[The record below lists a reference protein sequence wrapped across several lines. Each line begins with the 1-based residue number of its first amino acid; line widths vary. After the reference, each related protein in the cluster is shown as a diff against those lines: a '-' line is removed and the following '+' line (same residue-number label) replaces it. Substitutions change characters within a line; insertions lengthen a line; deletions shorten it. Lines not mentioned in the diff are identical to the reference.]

1 MERTKPRFDYLN
13 FVYGVGAAV
22 VILGAI
28 AKFLD
33 WKYADEIFI
42 AGLATE
48 VVVFIISSFRFKRKR
63 NEYKWEKV
71 FPGIL
76 DEGTDDF
83 KVYDQV
89 GMNNEIVKRNTD
101 YLENKL
107 SQMEENI
114 DKLND
119 IFSQLTRSIEGM
131 NTSIKKLE
139 DANNGYE
146 GQMKELKK
154 NLGTMNDF
162 YTDFNEVMVYKNRK
176 AEEKK

>member
-1 MERTKPRFDYLN
+1 MERTRPQFDYLN
-13 FVYGVGAAV
+13 FVYGVGAAI

-42 AGLATE
+42 SGLATE
-48 VVVFIISSFRFKRKR
+48 VVVFVVSAFRFKNKK

-76 DEGTDDF
+76 EGSEEEF
-83 KVYDQV
+83 KTYDQV

-101 YLENKL
+101 YLETKL
-107 SQMEENI
+107 SQMEGNI

-119 IFSQLTRSIEGM
+119 IFTQLAHSIDSM

-154 NLGTMNDF
+154 NLATMNDF
-162 YTDFNEVMVYKNRK
+162 YTDFNEVMVYKNK
-176 AEEKK
+176 QGEKK

>member
-1 MERTKPRFDYLN
+1 MERTKPQFDYLN
-13 FVYGVGAAV
+13 FVYGIGAAV

-42 AGLATE
+42 SGLATE
-48 VVVFIISSFRFKRKR
+48 VIVFLVSAFRFKKK
-63 NEYKWEKV
+63 NSKYKWEKV

-76 DEGTDDF
+76 EGTDEEF
-83 KVYDQV
+83 KPYEQV
-89 GMNNEIVKRNTD
+89 SLNNDIVKKNTD
-101 YLENKL
+101 YLETKL
-107 SQMEENI
+107 NQMEGNI

-119 IFSQLTRSIEGM
+119 IFSQLTHSIEGM

-146 GQMKELKK
+146 GQMKELKR
-154 NLGTMNDF
+154 NLGNMNDF
-162 YTDFNEVMVYKNRK
+162 YTDFNEVMVYRNKK
-176 AEEKK
+176 DKQEK

>member
-1 MERTKPRFDYLN
+1 MERTKPQFDFLN
-13 FVYGVGAAV
+13 FVYGVGAAI

-42 AGLATE
+42 TGLATE
-48 VVVFIISSFRFKRKR
+48 VVVFIISAFKFKKKK
-63 NEYKWEKV
+63 NDYKWEKV

-76 DEGTDDF
+76 EGTEEEF
-83 KVYDQV
+83 KTYDQV
-89 GMNNEIVKRNTD
+89 GVNNEIVKKNTA
-101 YLENKL
+101 YLESKL
-107 SQMEENI
+107 TQMEENI

-119 IFSQLTRSIEGM
+119 IFLQLAKSVEGM
-131 NTSIKKLE
+131 NSSIQKLE

-162 YTDFNEVMVYKNRK
+162 YTDFTEVMVYKNK
-176 AEEKK
+176 KDKQEK

>member
-1 MERTKPRFDYLN
+1 MERTKPQFDYLN

-33 WKYADEIFI
+33 WKYADEVFI
-42 AGLATE
+42 TGLATE
-48 VVVFIISSFRFKRKR
+48 VMVFIVSSFKFKSKK

-76 DEGTDDF
+76 EGSDDEF
-83 KVYDQV
+83 KTYDQV
-89 GMNNEIVKRNTD
+89 GMNNEIVKRNTA
-101 YLENKL
+101 YLESKL
-107 SQMEENI
+107 TLMEENI

-119 IFSQLTRSIEGM
+119 IFSTLSRSIDGM
-131 NTSIKKLE
+131 NTSVKKLE

-162 YTDFNEVMVYKNRK
+162 YTDFNEVMVYKNK
-176 AEEKK
+176 KSEEKK

>member
-1 MERTKPRFDYLN
+1 MERTKPEFDFLN
-13 FVYGVGAAV
+13 FIYGIGAAV
-22 VILGAI
+22 VIAGAI

-33 WKYADEIFI
+33 WKYADELFI
-42 AGLATE
+42 SGLATE
-48 VVVFIISSFRFKRKR
+48 VIVFVISAFRFKKR
-63 NEYKWEKV
+63 ESKYKWEKV

-76 DEGTDDF
+76 DEGEEDF
-83 KVYDQV
+83 KTYDQV
-89 GMNNEIVKRNTD
+89 GMNNEIVKRNTA

-107 SQMEENI
+107 NQMEENI

-119 IFSQLTRSIEGM
+119 IFSQLTKSIEGM

-146 GQMKELKK
+146 GQMKQLKK

-162 YTDFNEVMVYKNRK
+162 YTDFNEVMVYKNK
-176 AEEKK
+176 TSKEK

>member
-1 MERTKPRFDYLN
+1 MERTKPQFDFLN
-13 FVYGVGAAV
+13 FVYGVGAAI

-42 AGLATE
+42 TGLATE
-48 VVVFIISSFRFKRKR
+48 VVVFIISAFKFKKKK
-63 NEYKWEKV
+63 NDYKWEKV

-76 DEGTDDF
+76 EGTEEEF
-83 KVYDQV
+83 KTYDQV
-89 GMNNEIVKRNTD
+89 GVNNEIVKKNTA
-101 YLENKL
+101 YLESKL
-107 SQMEENI
+107 TQMEDNI

-119 IFSQLTRSIEGM
+119 IFLQLAKSVEGM
-131 NTSIKKLE
+131 NSSIQKLE

-162 YTDFNEVMVYKNRK
+162 YTDFTEVMVYKNK
-176 AEEKK
+176 KDKQEK